1 MNKKKYICPTLQV
14 IKLDITTPLLAGS
27 GSNPDELSNLDK
39 NGNGEVSNE
48 DGVFSRNNNTNL
60 WDQLW

>member
-27 GSNPDELSNLDK
+27 KPDELSNLDK

>member
-27 GSNPDELSNLDK
+27 KPDELSNLDK
-39 NGNGEVSNE
+39 NGNDEVSNE
-48 DGVFSRNNNTNL
+48 NGVFSRNNNTNL

>member
-14 IKLDITTPLLAGS
+14 IKLDITTLLAN
-27 GSNPDELSNLDK
+27 SNSNHDEISNLDK
-39 NGNGEVSNE
+39 NSNGEVSNE

>member
-14 IKLDITTPLLAGS
+14 IKLDITTSLLAGS
-27 GSNPDELSNLDK
+27 KPDELSNLDK